1 MTVGATLICE
11 TISYIMQIIILGTSV
26 EILAFLKIL
35 AIEILY
41 NTLIV
46 IIIYPLIQ
54 KSGLL
59 LERIFNEKNI
69 LTRYY

>member
-54 KSGLL
+54 KAGLL

>member
-54 KSGLL
+54 KAGLM
-59 LERIFNEKNI
+59 LEKIFNEKNI

>member
-1 MTVGATLICE
+1 MAAVATLVCE
-11 TISYIMQIIILGTSV
+11 TISYLIQIILFGISIQ
-26 EILAFLKIL
+26 ILAFLKIL

-41 NTLIV
+41 NTLII

-54 KSGLL
+54 KTGVL
-59 LERIFNEKNI
+59 LERIFNEKSI